1 MGGLVLG
8 VEELTKLSGIRAT
21 ATEVIGL
28 RSLRDRRKIQD
39 LETALLLQVADEIV
53 LMHPLHDH
61 DDTRGRLVVAARKQG
76 GPVPFDDS
84 RPHGLRHGVAK
95 LERIVDDDQVSSEP
109 GRKLREQPLDNG
121 DSLTLAFHASAV
133 ADAISG

>member
-8 VEELTKLSGIRAT
+8 VEKLAILSGIGAT

-28 RSLRDRRKIQD
+28 RSLRDRWKIQNV
-39 LETALLLQVADEIV
+39 ETALLLQVADEII

-61 DDTRGRLVVAARKQG
+61 DDASRCLVIAAREQG
-76 GPVPFDDS
+76 RAVPFDDS

-95 LERIVDDDQVSSEP
+95 LERIVDDDQVSPEP
-109 GRKLREQPLDNG
+109 G
-121 DSLTLAFHASAV
+121 
-133 ADAISG
+133 